1 MEKKGSHKLSKTK
14 KDKEDIF
21 SSYTIQLKIDKKLLK
36 FYSQNI
42 QAFINLN
49 TEHKKSLL
57 KLIDDIDKYSF
68 KEHQIFIFLK
78 DFQIIINLQYNY
90 IKDILDK
97 NEKIFENLKKSID
110 ANLLM
115 IKQFLSNILI
125 LYISSLLNYME
136 NIEENMKI
144 KSEFIHGQNNFIFNS
159 FQEIENEIVED
170 YFKNKYNIKLKK
182 NKEKDKNKNK
192 DSKTHKEKLIDE
204 CNKIEKDFS
213 FLSNEISNLIKKYIQ
228 KYNSEILEIKSKMID
243 FYKSTK
249 NNLINIIKNIKE
261 VQNNSIITEE
271 KNIQSLE
278 KNNIKNKEFKSE
290 FEDYLNLAITEK
302 ELSYLLEI
310 KKYKIQIIDK
320 NEIRLNKLFNF
331 KENKD
336 IPSIII
342 NCKDIYNIVE
352 EIYKYNFK
360 LIDKDSY
367 ILDIEKIKIDI
378 IEQIGKLFGY
388 DFFSFTKS
396 KIEIFSEEEL
406 NNFINIIFSNEEY
419 VILFL
424 SYLNNYRTKGRFKII
439 EEQFNILKVILSKIC
454 DYLLDNNNSNIYTS
468 VIILSQTFYM
478 IINGKNYYLQ
488 NEIKNKKFFTQKEFW
503 KNFLVNKINDEINI
517 FEQETSHMNLKEETK
532 KLKIEEIIFTKLISL
547 IPSFTGFDLSKESI
561 NDILLFL
568 IDKFNID
575 EEKRKKIFSFV
586 DIE

>member
-1 MEKKGSHKLSKTK
+1 
-14 KDKEDIF
+14 
-21 SSYTIQLKIDKKLLK
+21 
-36 FYSQNI
+36 
-42 QAFINLN
+42 
-49 TEHKKSLL
+49 
-57 KLIDDIDKYSF
+57 
-68 KEHQIFIFLK
+68 
-78 DFQIIINLQYNY
+78 
-90 IKDILDK
+90 
-97 NEKIFENLKKSID
+97 
-110 ANLLM
+110 
-115 IKQFLSNILI
+115 
-125 LYISSLLNYME
+125 ME

-159 FQEIENEIVED
+159 FQAIENEIVED

-182 NKEKDKNKNK
+182 VKDKNKNK
-192 DSKTHKEKLIDE
+192 ESKTHKEKLIDE

-228 KYNSEILEIKSKMID
+228 QFNSEILEIKSKMID

-261 VQNNSIITEE
+261 VHNNPIITEE

-278 KNNIKNKEFKSE
+278 NNNIKNKEFKSE

-360 LIDKDSY
+360 LIDKTNY
-367 ILDIEKIKIDI
+367 VLDIEKIKIDI

-388 DFFSFTKS
+388 DFFSFTKT

-406 NNFINIIFSNEEY
+406 NNLINIIFSNEEY

-439 EEQFNILKVILSKIC
+439 EEQFNILKVILSKIS
-454 DYLLDNNNSNIYTS
+454 DYLLDHNNSNIYTS

-488 NEIKNKKFFTQKEFW
+488 NEIKHKKFFIQKEFW
-503 KNFLVNKINDEINI
+503 KNFLENKINDEINI

-532 KLKIEEIIFTKLISL
+532 KLKIEEIILSKLISL

>member
-14 KDKEDIF
+14 NDKEDIF
-21 SSYTIQLKIDKKLLK
+21 RSYTKQLRIDKKLLK

-49 TEHKKSLL
+49 TEQKKSLL

-110 ANLLM
+110 ANILM
-115 IKQFLSNILI
+115 IKQFLSN
-125 LYISSLLNYME
+125 ME

-261 VQNNSIITEE
+261 IHNNSIIKEE

-278 KNNIKNKEFKSE
+278 NNNIINNEFKSE

-302 ELSYLLEI
+302 ELSYLLDI

-320 NEIRLNKLFNF
+320 NEKKN
-331 KENKD
+331 
-336 IPSIII
+336 
-342 NCKDIYNIVE
+342 Y
-352 EIYKYNFK
+352 
-360 LIDKDSY
+360 LISK
-367 ILDIEKIKIDI
+367 KIKI
-378 IEQIGKLFGY
+378 
-388 DFFSFTKS
+388 
-396 KIEIFSEEEL
+396 
-406 NNFINIIFSNEEY
+406 
-419 VILFL
+419 FL
-424 SYLNNYRTKGRFKII
+424 R
-439 EEQFNILKVILSKIC
+439 
-454 DYLLDNNNSNIYTS
+454 
-468 VIILSQTFYM
+468 
-478 IINGKNYYLQ
+478 
-488 NEIKNKKFFTQKEFW
+488 
-503 KNFLVNKINDEINI
+503 
-517 FEQETSHMNLKEETK
+517 
-532 KLKIEEIIFTKLISL
+532 
-547 IPSFTGFDLSKESI
+547 
-561 NDILLFL
+561 
-568 IDKFNID
+568 
-575 EEKRKKIFSFV
+575 
-586 DIE
+586 

>member
-21 SSYTIQLKIDKKLLK
+21 RSYTKQLRIDKKLLK

-110 ANLLM
+110 ANILM
-115 IKQFLSNILI
+115 IKQFLSN
-125 LYISSLLNYME
+125 ME

-159 FQEIENEIVED
+159 FQAIENEIVED

-182 NKEKDKNKNK
+182 VKDKNKNK
-192 DSKTHKEKLIDE
+192 ESKTHKEKLIDE

-228 KYNSEILEIKSKMID
+228 KFNSEILEIKSKMID

-261 VQNNSIITEE
+261 VHNNSIITEE

-278 KNNIKNKEFKSE
+278 NNNIKNKEFKSE

-360 LIDKDSY
+360 LIDKTNY
-367 ILDIEKIKIDI
+367 VLDIEKIKIDI

-388 DFFSFTKS
+388 DFFSFTKT

-488 NEIKNKKFFTQKEFW
+488 NEIKHKKFFIQKEFW
-503 KNFLVNKINDEINI
+503 KNFLENKINDEINI

-532 KLKIEEIIFTKLISL
+532 KLKIEEIILTKLISL

>member
-21 SSYTIQLKIDKKLLK
+21 SSYTKQLRIDKKLLK

-97 NEKIFENLKKSID
+97 NEKIFENLKKSIN

-115 IKQFLSNILI
+115 IKQFLSN
-125 LYISSLLNYME
+125 ME

-159 FQEIENEIVED
+159 FQVIENEIVED

-228 KYNSEILEIKSKMID
+228 KFNSEILEIKSKMID

-261 VQNNSIITEE
+261 VHNNSIITEE

-278 KNNIKNKEFKSE
+278 NNNIINNEFKSE

-360 LIDKDSY
+360 LIDKAIY
-367 ILDIEKIKIDI
+367 VLDIEKIKIDI

-388 DFFSFTKS
+388 DFFSFTKT

-439 EEQFNILKVILSKIC
+439 EEQFNILKVILSKISDC
-454 DYLLDNNNSNIYTS
+454 LLDHNNSNIYTS

-488 NEIKNKKFFTQKEFW
+488 NEIKHKKFFIQKEFW
-503 KNFLVNKINDEINI
+503 KNFLENKINDEINI

-532 KLKIEEIIFTKLISL
+532 KLKIEEIILTKLISL

>member
-21 SSYTIQLKIDKKLLK
+21 RSYTKQLRIDKKLLK

-115 IKQFLSNILI
+115 IKQFLSN
-125 LYISSLLNYME
+125 ME

-159 FQEIENEIVED
+159 FQAIENEIVED

-243 FYKSTK
+243 FYKLTK

-261 VQNNSIITEE
+261 IHNNSIIKEE

-278 KNNIKNKEFKSE
+278 NNNIINNEFKSE

-360 LIDKDSY
+360 LIDKTNY
-367 ILDIEKIKIDI
+367 VLDIEKIKIDI

-388 DFFSFTKS
+388 DFFSFTKT

-439 EEQFNILKVILSKIC
+439 EEQFNILKVILSKIS
-454 DYLLDNNNSNIYTS
+454 DYLLDHNNSNIYTS

-532 KLKIEEIIFTKLISL
+532 KLKIEEIILTKLISL

>member
-21 SSYTIQLKIDKKLLK
+21 RSYTKQLKIDKKLLK

-110 ANLLM
+110 ANILM
-115 IKQFLSNILI
+115 IKQFLSN
-125 LYISSLLNYME
+125 ME

-159 FQEIENEIVED
+159 FQAIENEIVED

-182 NKEKDKNKNK
+182 VKDKKKNKE
-192 DSKTHKEKLIDE
+192 SKTHKEKLIDE

-228 KYNSEILEIKSKMID
+228 KFNSEILEIKSKMID

-261 VQNNSIITEE
+261 VHNNTIITEE

-278 KNNIKNKEFKSE
+278 NNNIKNKEFKSE

-360 LIDKDSY
+360 LIDKTNY
-367 ILDIEKIKIDI
+367 VLDIEKIKIDI

-388 DFFSFTKS
+388 DFFSFTKT

-439 EEQFNILKVILSKIC
+439 EEQFNILKVILSKIS
-454 DYLLDNNNSNIYTS
+454 DYLLDHNNSNIYTS

-488 NEIKNKKFFTQKEFW
+488 NEIKHKKFFIQKEFW
-503 KNFLVNKINDEINI
+503 KNFLENKINDEINI

-532 KLKIEEIIFTKLISL
+532 KLKIEEIILTKLISL

>member
-21 SSYTIQLKIDKKLLK
+21 SSYTKQLKIDKKLLK

-110 ANLLM
+110 ANILM
-115 IKQFLSNILI
+115 IKQFLSN
-125 LYISSLLNYME
+125 ME

-159 FQEIENEIVED
+159 FQAIENEIVED

-182 NKEKDKNKNK
+182 VKDKNKNK
-192 DSKTHKEKLIDE
+192 ESKTHKEKLIDE

-228 KYNSEILEIKSKMID
+228 QFNSEILEIKSKMID

-261 VQNNSIITEE
+261 VHNNPIITEE

-278 KNNIKNKEFKSE
+278 NNNIKNKEFKSE

-360 LIDKDSY
+360 LIDKTNY
-367 ILDIEKIKIDI
+367 VLDIEKIKIDI

-388 DFFSFTKS
+388 DFFSFTKT

-439 EEQFNILKVILSKIC
+439 EEQFNILKVILSKIS
-454 DYLLDNNNSNIYTS
+454 DYLLDHNNSNIYTS

-488 NEIKNKKFFTQKEFW
+488 NEIKHKKFFIQKEFW
-503 KNFLVNKINDEINI
+503 KNFLENKINDEINI

-532 KLKIEEIIFTKLISL
+532 KLKIEEIILSKLISL

>member
-14 KDKEDIF
+14 NDKEDIF
-21 SSYTIQLKIDKKLLK
+21 SSYTKQLKIDKKLLK

-110 ANLLM
+110 ANILM
-115 IKQFLSNILI
+115 IKQFLSN
-125 LYISSLLNYME
+125 ME

-159 FQEIENEIVED
+159 FQEIENEILED

-182 NKEKDKNKNK
+182 VKDKNKNK
-192 DSKTHKEKLIDE
+192 ESKTHKEKLIDE
-204 CNKIEKDFS
+204 CNTIEKDFS

-228 KYNSEILEIKSKMID
+228 KFNSEILEIKSKMID

-261 VQNNSIITEE
+261 VHNNSIITEE

-278 KNNIKNKEFKSE
+278 NNNIKNKEFKSE

-302 ELSYLLEI
+302 DLSYLLEI

-360 LIDKDSY
+360 LIDKTNY
-367 ILDIEKIKIDI
+367 VLDIEKIKIDI

-388 DFFSFTKS
+388 DFFSFTKT

-439 EEQFNILKVILSKIC
+439 EEQFNILKVILSKIS
-454 DYLLDNNNSNIYTS
+454 DYLLDHNNSNIYTS

-488 NEIKNKKFFTQKEFW
+488 NEIKHKKFFIQKEFW
-503 KNFLVNKINDEINI
+503 KNFLENKINDEINI

-532 KLKIEEIIFTKLISL
+532 KLKIEEIILAKLISL

>member
-21 SSYTIQLKIDKKLLK
+21 SSYTKQLKIDKKLLK

-42 QAFINLN
+42 LAFINLN

-110 ANLLM
+110 ANILM
-115 IKQFLSNILI
+115 IKQFLSN
-125 LYISSLLNYME
+125 ME

-159 FQEIENEIVED
+159 FQAIENEIVED

-182 NKEKDKNKNK
+182 VKDKNKNK
-192 DSKTHKEKLIDE
+192 ESKTHKEKLIDE

-228 KYNSEILEIKSKMID
+228 QFNSEILEIKSKMID

-261 VQNNSIITEE
+261 VHNNPIITEE

-278 KNNIKNKEFKSE
+278 NNNIKNKEFKSE

-360 LIDKDSY
+360 LIDKTNY
-367 ILDIEKIKIDI
+367 VLDIEKIKIDI

-388 DFFSFTKS
+388 DFFSFTKT

-439 EEQFNILKVILSKIC
+439 EEQFNILKVILSKIS
-454 DYLLDNNNSNIYTS
+454 DYLLDHNNSNIYTS

-488 NEIKNKKFFTQKEFW
+488 NEIKHKKFFIQKEFW
-503 KNFLVNKINDEINI
+503 KNFLENKINDEINI

-532 KLKIEEIIFTKLISL
+532 KLKIEEIILSKLISL

>member
-1 MEKKGSHKLSKTK
+1 
-14 KDKEDIF
+14 
-21 SSYTIQLKIDKKLLK
+21 
-36 FYSQNI
+36 
-42 QAFINLN
+42 
-49 TEHKKSLL
+49 
-57 KLIDDIDKYSF
+57 
-68 KEHQIFIFLK
+68 
-78 DFQIIINLQYNY
+78 
-90 IKDILDK
+90 
-97 NEKIFENLKKSID
+97 
-110 ANLLM
+110 
-115 IKQFLSNILI
+115 
-125 LYISSLLNYME
+125 
-136 NIEENMKI
+136 
-144 KSEFIHGQNNFIFNS
+144 
-159 FQEIENEIVED
+159 
-170 YFKNKYNIKLKK
+170 
-182 NKEKDKNKNK
+182 
-192 DSKTHKEKLIDE
+192 
-204 CNKIEKDFS
+204 
-213 FLSNEISNLIKKYIQ
+213 
-228 KYNSEILEIKSKMID
+228 MID

-261 VQNNSIITEE
+261 VHNNSIITEE

-278 KNNIKNKEFKSE
+278 NNNIKNKEFKSE

-360 LIDKDSY
+360 LIDKTNY
-367 ILDIEKIKIDI
+367 VLDIETIKIDI

-388 DFFSFTKS
+388 DFFSFTKT

-439 EEQFNILKVILSKIC
+439 EEQFNILKVILSKIS
-454 DYLLDNNNSNIYTS
+454 DYLLDHNNSNIYTS

-488 NEIKNKKFFTQKEFW
+488 NEIKHKKFFIQKEFW

-532 KLKIEEIIFTKLISL
+532 KLKIEEIILAKLISL

>member
-21 SSYTIQLKIDKKLLK
+21 SSYTKQLKIDKKLLK

-110 ANLLM
+110 ANILM
-115 IKQFLSNILI
+115 IKQFLSN
-125 LYISSLLNYME
+125 ME

-159 FQEIENEIVED
+159 FQAIENEIVED

-182 NKEKDKNKNK
+182 VKDKNKNK
-192 DSKTHKEKLIDE
+192 ESKAHKEKLIDE

-228 KYNSEILEIKSKMID
+228 KFNSEILEIKSKMID

-261 VQNNSIITEE
+261 VHNNSIITEE

-278 KNNIKNKEFKSE
+278 NNDIKNKEFKSE

-360 LIDKDSY
+360 LIDKTNY
-367 ILDIEKIKIDI
+367 VLDIEKIKIDI

-388 DFFSFTKS
+388 DFFSFTKT

-439 EEQFNILKVILSKIC
+439 EEQFNILKVILSKIS
-454 DYLLDNNNSNIYTS
+454 DYLLDHNNSNIYTS

-488 NEIKNKKFFTQKEFW
+488 NEIKHKKFFIQKEFW
-503 KNFLVNKINDEINI
+503 KNFLENKINDEINI

-532 KLKIEEIIFTKLISL
+532 KLKIEEIILTKLISL

-586 DIE
+586 EIE

>member
-21 SSYTIQLKIDKKLLK
+21 SSYTKQLRIDKKLLK

-42 QAFINLN
+42 LAFINLN

-115 IKQFLSNILI
+115 IKQFLSN
-125 LYISSLLNYME
+125 ME

-144 KSEFIHGQNNFIFNS
+144 KSEFIHGQNNFIFKS
-159 FQEIENEIVED
+159 FQAIENEIVED

-261 VQNNSIITEE
+261 IHNNSIIKEE

-278 KNNIKNKEFKSE
+278 NNNIINNEFKSE
-290 FEDYLNLAITEK
+290 FKDYLNLAITEK

-360 LIDKDSY
+360 LIDKAIY
-367 ILDIEKIKIDI
+367 VLDIEKIKIDI

-532 KLKIEEIIFTKLISL
+532 KLKIEEIILTKLISL

>member
-21 SSYTIQLKIDKKLLK
+21 SSYTKQLKIDKKLLK

-110 ANLLM
+110 ANILM
-115 IKQFLSNILI
+115 IKQFLSN
-125 LYISSLLNYME
+125 ME

-144 KSEFIHGQNNFIFNS
+144 KSEFIHGQSNFIFNS
-159 FQEIENEIVED
+159 FQAIENEIVED

-182 NKEKDKNKNK
+182 VKDKNKNK
-192 DSKTHKEKLIDE
+192 ESKTHKEKLIDE

-261 VQNNSIITEE
+261 VHNNSIITEE

-278 KNNIKNKEFKSE
+278 NNNIKNKEFKSE

-336 IPSIII
+336 IPPIII

-360 LIDKDSY
+360 LIDKTNY
-367 ILDIEKIKIDI
+367 VLDIEKIKIDI

-388 DFFSFTKS
+388 DFFSFTKT

-406 NNFINIIFSNEEY
+406 NNLINIIFSNEEY

-439 EEQFNILKVILSKIC
+439 EEQFNILKVILSKIS
-454 DYLLDNNNSNIYTS
+454 DYLLDHNNSNIYTS

-488 NEIKNKKFFTQKEFW
+488 NEIKHKKFFIQKEFW
-503 KNFLVNKINDEINI
+503 KNFLENKINDEINI

-532 KLKIEEIIFTKLISL
+532 KLKIEEIILSKLISL

-568 IDKFNID
+568 IDKFNIY
-575 EEKRKKIFSFV
+575 R
-586 DIE
+586 

>member
-14 KDKEDIF
+14 KDKKDIF
-21 SSYTIQLKIDKKLLK
+21 SSYTKQLKIDKKLLK

-115 IKQFLSNILI
+115 IKQFLSN
-125 LYISSLLNYME
+125 ME

-159 FQEIENEIVED
+159 FQVIENEIVED

-261 VQNNSIITEE
+261 IHNNSIIKEE

-278 KNNIKNKEFKSE
+278 NNNIINNEFKSE

-360 LIDKDSY
+360 LIDKAIY
-367 ILDIEKIKIDI
+367 VLDIEKIKIDI

-388 DFFSFTKS
+388 DFFSFTKT

-406 NNFINIIFSNEEY
+406 NNFINIVFSNEEY

-439 EEQFNILKVILSKIC
+439 EEQFNILKVILSKIS
-454 DYLLDNNNSNIYTS
+454 DYLLDHNNSNIYTS

-532 KLKIEEIIFTKLISL
+532 KLKIEEIILTKLISL

-586 DIE
+586 EIE

>member
-14 KDKEDIF
+14 NDKEDIF
-21 SSYTIQLKIDKKLLK
+21 SSYTKQLKIDKKLLK

-115 IKQFLSNILI
+115 IKQFLSN
-125 LYISSLLNYME
+125 ME

-159 FQEIENEIVED
+159 FQAIENEIVED

-228 KYNSEILEIKSKMID
+228 KFNSEILEIKSKMID

-261 VQNNSIITEE
+261 VHNNSIITEE

-278 KNNIKNKEFKSE
+278 NNNIINNEFKSE

-360 LIDKDSY
+360 LIDKASY
-367 ILDIEKIKIDI
+367 VLDIEKIKIDI

-388 DFFSFTKS
+388 DFFSFTKT

-424 SYLNNYRTKGRFKII
+424 SYLNNYRTKGRFKLI

-532 KLKIEEIIFTKLISL
+532 KLKIEEIILTKLISL

>member
-159 FQEIENEIVED
+159 FQAIENEIVED

-261 VQNNSIITEE
+261 IHNNSIIKEE

-278 KNNIKNKEFKSE
+278 NNNIINNEFKSE

-360 LIDKDSY
+360 LIDKASY
-367 ILDIEKIKIDI
+367 VLDIEKIKIDI

-503 KNFLVNKINDEINI
+503 KNFLVNKINDEINV

>member
-21 SSYTIQLKIDKKLLK
+21 SSYTKQLKIDKKLLK

-49 TEHKKSLL
+49 KEHKKSLL

-110 ANLLM
+110 ANILM
-115 IKQFLSNILI
+115 IKQFLSN
-125 LYISSLLNYME
+125 ME

-182 NKEKDKNKNK
+182 VKDKNKNK
-192 DSKTHKEKLIDE
+192 ESKTHKEKLIDE

-228 KYNSEILEIKSKMID
+228 KFNSEILEIKSKMID

-261 VQNNSIITEE
+261 VHNNSIITEE

-278 KNNIKNKEFKSE
+278 NNNIKNKEFKSE

-360 LIDKDSY
+360 LIDKTNY
-367 ILDIEKIKIDI
+367 VLDIEKIKIDI

-388 DFFSFTKS
+388 DFFSFTKT

-439 EEQFNILKVILSKIC
+439 EEQFNILKVILSKIS
-454 DYLLDNNNSNIYTS
+454 DYLLDHNNSNIYTS

-488 NEIKNKKFFTQKEFW
+488 NEIKHKKFFIQKEFW

-517 FEQETSHMNLKEETK
+517 FEQETSQMNLKEETK
-532 KLKIEEIIFTKLISL
+532 KLKIEEIILSKLISL

>member
-21 SSYTIQLKIDKKLLK
+21 RSYTKQLRIDKKLLK

-110 ANLLM
+110 ANILM
-115 IKQFLSNILI
+115 IKQFLSN
-125 LYISSLLNYME
+125 ME

-159 FQEIENEIVED
+159 FQAIENEIVED

-182 NKEKDKNKNK
+182 VKDKNKNK
-192 DSKTHKEKLIDE
+192 ESKAHKEKLIDE

-228 KYNSEILEIKSKMID
+228 KFNSEILEIKSKMID

-261 VQNNSIITEE
+261 VHNNSIITEE

-278 KNNIKNKEFKSE
+278 NNDIKNKEFKSE

-320 NEIRLNKLFNF
+320 NEIKLNKLFNF

-360 LIDKDSY
+360 LIDKTNY
-367 ILDIEKIKIDI
+367 VLDIEKIKIDI

-388 DFFSFTKS
+388 DFFSFTKT

-439 EEQFNILKVILSKIC
+439 EEQFNILKVILSKIS
-454 DYLLDNNNSNIYTS
+454 DYLLDHNNSNIYTS

-488 NEIKNKKFFTQKEFW
+488 NEIKHKKFFIQKEFW
-503 KNFLVNKINDEINI
+503 KNFLENKINDEINI

-532 KLKIEEIIFTKLISL
+532 KLKIEEIILTKLISL

-586 DIE
+586 EIE

>member
-21 SSYTIQLKIDKKLLK
+21 SSYTKQLKIDKRLLK

-49 TEHKKSLL
+49 TEQKKSLL

-78 DFQIIINLQYNY
+78 DFQIILNLQYNY

-110 ANLLM
+110 ANILM
-115 IKQFLSNILI
+115 IKQFLSN
-125 LYISSLLNYME
+125 ME

-159 FQEIENEIVED
+159 FQAIENEIVED

-249 NNLINIIKNIKE
+249 NNFINIIKNIKE
-261 VQNNSIITEE
+261 IHNNSIIKEE

-278 KNNIKNKEFKSE
+278 NNNIINNEFKSE

-360 LIDKDSY
+360 LIDKTNY
-367 ILDIEKIKIDI
+367 VLDIEKIKIDI

-388 DFFSFTKS
+388 DFFSFTKT

-406 NNFINIIFSNEEY
+406 NNFITIIFSNEEY

-532 KLKIEEIIFTKLISL
+532 KLKIEEIILAKLISL

>member
-1 MEKKGSHKLSKTK
+1 MKKKEKNKLSKTK
-14 KDKEDIF
+14 KDKDILT
-21 SSYTIQLKIDKKLLK
+21 SKTKQLKIDKKLLK
-36 FYSQNI
+36 FYSHNI
-42 QAFINLN
+42 QSFINLN
-49 TEHKKSLL
+49 TEHKKSLS
-57 KLIDDIDKYSF
+57 KLIDDIDKNYF
-68 KEHQIFIFLK
+68 KENQVFIFLK
-78 DFQIIINLQYNY
+78 DFEIIINLQYNFL
-90 IKDILDK
+90 KDILDK

-115 IKQFLSNILI
+115 IKQFLSN
-125 LYISSLLNYME
+125 ME

-159 FQEIENEIVED
+159 FQAIENEIVED

-182 NKEKDKNKNK
+182 VKDKKKNKE
-192 DSKTHKEKLIDE
+192 SKTHKEKLIDE

-261 VQNNSIITEE
+261 IHNNSIIKEE

-278 KNNIKNKEFKSE
+278 NNNIINNEFKSE

-360 LIDKDSY
+360 LIDKAIY
-367 ILDIEKIKIDI
+367 VLDIEKIKIDI

-454 DYLLDNNNSNIYTS
+454 DYLLDNNNSNIY
-468 VIILSQTFYM
+468 
-478 IINGKNYYLQ
+478 
-488 NEIKNKKFFTQKEFW
+488 
-503 KNFLVNKINDEINI
+503 
-517 FEQETSHMNLKEETK
+517 
-532 KLKIEEIIFTKLISL
+532 
-547 IPSFTGFDLSKESI
+547 
-561 NDILLFL
+561 
-568 IDKFNID
+568 
-575 EEKRKKIFSFV
+575 
-586 DIE
+586 

>member
-21 SSYTIQLKIDKKLLK
+21 SSYTKQLKIDKKLLK

-110 ANLLM
+110 ANILM
-115 IKQFLSNILI
+115 IKQFLSN
-125 LYISSLLNYME
+125 ME

-182 NKEKDKNKNK
+182 VKDKNKNK
-192 DSKTHKEKLIDE
+192 ESKTHKEKLIDE

-228 KYNSEILEIKSKMID
+228 KFNSEILEIKSKMID

-261 VQNNSIITEE
+261 VHNNSIITEE

-278 KNNIKNKEFKSE
+278 NNNIKNKEFKSE

-360 LIDKDSY
+360 LIDKTNY
-367 ILDIEKIKIDI
+367 VLDIEKIKIDI

-388 DFFSFTKS
+388 DFFSFTKT

-406 NNFINIIFSNEEY
+406 NNLINIIFSNEEY

-439 EEQFNILKVILSKIC
+439 EEQFNILKVILSKIS
-454 DYLLDNNNSNIYTS
+454 DYLLDHNNSNIYTS

-488 NEIKNKKFFTQKEFW
+488 NEIKHKKFFIQKEFW
-503 KNFLVNKINDEINI
+503 KNFLENKINDEINI

-532 KLKIEEIIFTKLISL
+532 KLKIEEIILTKLISL

>member
-21 SSYTIQLKIDKKLLK
+21 SSYTKQLKIDKKLLK

-110 ANLLM
+110 ANILM
-115 IKQFLSNILI
+115 IKQFLSN
-125 LYISSLLNYME
+125 ME

-159 FQEIENEIVED
+159 FQAIENEIVED

-182 NKEKDKNKNK
+182 VKDKNKNK
-192 DSKTHKEKLIDE
+192 ESKTHKEKLIDE

-228 KYNSEILEIKSKMID
+228 KFNSEILEIKSKMID

-261 VQNNSIITEE
+261 VHNNPIITEE

-278 KNNIKNKEFKSE
+278 NNNIKNKEFKSE

-360 LIDKDSY
+360 LIDKTNY
-367 ILDIEKIKIDI
+367 VLDIEKIKIDI

-388 DFFSFTKS
+388 DFFSFTKT

-406 NNFINIIFSNEEY
+406 NNFITIIFSNEEY

-439 EEQFNILKVILSKIC
+439 EEQFNILKVILSKIS
-454 DYLLDNNNSNIYTS
+454 DYLLDHNNSNIYTS

-488 NEIKNKKFFTQKEFW
+488 NEIKHKKFFIQKEFW
-503 KNFLVNKINDEINI
+503 KNFLENKINDEINI

-532 KLKIEEIIFTKLISL
+532 KLKIEEIILSKLISL

>member
-14 KDKEDIF
+14 NDKEDIF
-21 SSYTIQLKIDKKLLK
+21 SSYTKQLKIDKKLLK

-115 IKQFLSNILI
+115 IKQFLSN
-125 LYISSLLNYME
+125 ME

-159 FQEIENEIVED
+159 FQAIENEIVED

-261 VQNNSIITEE
+261 IHNNSIIKEE

-278 KNNIKNKEFKSE
+278 NNNIINNEFKSE

-360 LIDKDSY
+360 LIDKASY
-367 ILDIEKIKIDI
+367 VLDIEKIKIDI

-388 DFFSFTKS
+388 DFFSFTKT

-532 KLKIEEIIFTKLISL
+532 KLKIEEIILTKLISL

>member
-21 SSYTIQLKIDKKLLK
+21 SSYTKQLKIDKKLLK

-97 NEKIFENLKKSID
+97 NEKIFGDLKKSID

-115 IKQFLSNILI
+115 IKQFLSN
-125 LYISSLLNYME
+125 ME

-159 FQEIENEIVED
+159 FQAIENEIVED

-261 VQNNSIITEE
+261 IHNNSIIKEE

-278 KNNIKNKEFKSE
+278 NNNIINNEFKSE

-360 LIDKDSY
+360 LIDKASY
-367 ILDIEKIKIDI
+367 VLDIEKIKIDI

-532 KLKIEEIIFTKLISL
+532 KLKIEEIILAKLISL

>member
-1 MEKKGSHKLSKTK
+1 MDKKGSHKLSKTK

-21 SSYTIQLKIDKKLLK
+21 RSYTKQLRIDKKLLK

-115 IKQFLSNILI
+115 IKQFLSN
-125 LYISSLLNYME
+125 ME

-159 FQEIENEIVED
+159 FQVIENEIVED

-261 VQNNSIITEE
+261 IHNNSIIKEE

-278 KNNIKNKEFKSE
+278 NNNIINNEFKSE

-439 EEQFNILKVILSKIC
+439 EEQFNILKVILSKIS
-454 DYLLDNNNSNIYTS
+454 DYLLDHNNSNIYTS

-517 FEQETSHMNLKEETK
+517 FEQETSQMNLKEETK
-532 KLKIEEIIFTKLISL
+532 KLKIEEIILTKLISL

>member
-21 SSYTIQLKIDKKLLK
+21 SSYTKQLKIDKKLLK

-110 ANLLM
+110 ANILM
-115 IKQFLSNILI
+115 IKQFLSN
-125 LYISSLLNYME
+125 ME

-159 FQEIENEIVED
+159 FQAIENEIVED

-182 NKEKDKNKNK
+182 VKDKNKNK
-192 DSKTHKEKLIDE
+192 ESKTHKEKLIDE

-228 KYNSEILEIKSKMID
+228 KFNSEILEIKSKMID

-261 VQNNSIITEE
+261 VHNNSIITEE

-278 KNNIKNKEFKSE
+278 NNNIKNKEFKSE

-360 LIDKDSY
+360 LIDKTNY
-367 ILDIEKIKIDI
+367 VLDIEKIKIDI

-388 DFFSFTKS
+388 DFFSFTKT

-439 EEQFNILKVILSKIC
+439 EEQFNILKVILSKIS
-454 DYLLDNNNSNIYTS
+454 DYLLDHNNSNIYTS

-488 NEIKNKKFFTQKEFW
+488 NEIKHKKFFIQKEFW
-503 KNFLVNKINDEINI
+503 KNFLENKINDEINI
-517 FEQETSHMNLKEETK
+517 FEQETSQMNLKEETK
-532 KLKIEEIIFTKLISL
+532 KLKIEEIILSKLISL

>member
-21 SSYTIQLKIDKKLLK
+21 SSYTKQLKIDKKLLK

-49 TEHKKSLL
+49 TEHKKSLM

-110 ANLLM
+110 ANILM
-115 IKQFLSNILI
+115 IKQFLSN
-125 LYISSLLNYME
+125 ME

-159 FQEIENEIVED
+159 FQAIENEIVED

-182 NKEKDKNKNK
+182 VKDKNKNK
-192 DSKTHKEKLIDE
+192 ESKTHKEKLIDE

-228 KYNSEILEIKSKMID
+228 QFNSEILEIKSKMID

-261 VQNNSIITEE
+261 VHNNPIITEE

-278 KNNIKNKEFKSE
+278 NNNIKNKEFKSE

-360 LIDKDSY
+360 LIDKTNY
-367 ILDIEKIKIDI
+367 VLDIEKIKIDI

-388 DFFSFTKS
+388 DFFSFTKT

-406 NNFINIIFSNEEY
+406 NNLINIIFSNEEY

-439 EEQFNILKVILSKIC
+439 EEQFNILKVILSKIS
-454 DYLLDNNNSNIYTS
+454 DYLLDHNNSNIYTS

-488 NEIKNKKFFTQKEFW
+488 NEIKHKKFFIQKEFW
-503 KNFLVNKINDEINI
+503 KNFLENKINDEINI

-532 KLKIEEIIFTKLISL
+532 KLKIEEIILSKLISL

-586 DIE
+586 EIE

>member
-14 KDKEDIF
+14 KDKKDIF
-21 SSYTIQLKIDKKLLK
+21 SSYTKQLKIDKKLLK

-115 IKQFLSNILI
+115 IKQFLSN
-125 LYISSLLNYME
+125 ME

-159 FQEIENEIVED
+159 FQVIENEIVED

-261 VQNNSIITEE
+261 IHNNSIIKEE

-278 KNNIKNKEFKSE
+278 NNNIINNEFKSE

-360 LIDKDSY
+360 LIDKAIY
-367 ILDIEKIKIDI
+367 VLDIEKIKIDI

-388 DFFSFTKS
+388 DFFSFTKT

-532 KLKIEEIIFTKLISL
+532 KLKIEEIILTKLISL

-586 DIE
+586 EIE

>member
-14 KDKEDIF
+14 KDKKDIF
-21 SSYTIQLKIDKKLLK
+21 SSYTKQLKIDKKLLK

-49 TEHKKSLL
+49 KEHKKSLL

-110 ANLLM
+110 ANILM
-115 IKQFLSNILI
+115 IKQFISN
-125 LYISSLLNYME
+125 ME

-159 FQEIENEIVED
+159 FQAIENEIVED

-182 NKEKDKNKNK
+182 VKDKNKNK
-192 DSKTHKEKLIDE
+192 ESKTHKEKLIDE

-228 KYNSEILEIKSKMID
+228 KFNSEILEIKSKMID

-261 VQNNSIITEE
+261 VHNNSIITEE

-278 KNNIKNKEFKSE
+278 NNNIKNKEFKSE

-360 LIDKDSY
+360 LIDKTNY
-367 ILDIEKIKIDI
+367 VLDIEKIKIDI

-388 DFFSFTKS
+388 DFFSFTKT

-439 EEQFNILKVILSKIC
+439 EEQFNILKVILSKIS
-454 DYLLDNNNSNIYTS
+454 DYLLDHNNSNIYTS

-488 NEIKNKKFFTQKEFW
+488 NEIKHKKFFIQKEFW
-503 KNFLVNKINDEINI
+503 KNFLENKINDEINI

-532 KLKIEEIIFTKLISL
+532 KLKIEEIILTKLISL

>member
-21 SSYTIQLKIDKKLLK
+21 ISYTKQLRIDKKLLK

-115 IKQFLSNILI
+115 IKQFLSN
-125 LYISSLLNYME
+125 ME

-159 FQEIENEIVED
+159 FQVIENEIVED

-261 VQNNSIITEE
+261 IHNNSIIKEE

-278 KNNIKNKEFKSE
+278 NNNIINNEFKSE

-360 LIDKDSY
+360 LIDKASY
-367 ILDIEKIKIDI
+367 VLDIEKIKIDI

-388 DFFSFTKS
+388 DFFSFTKT

-532 KLKIEEIIFTKLISL
+532 KLKIEEIILTKLISL

>member
-21 SSYTIQLKIDKKLLK
+21 SSYTKQLRIDKKLLK

-110 ANLLM
+110 ANILM
-115 IKQFLSNILI
+115 IKQFLSN
-125 LYISSLLNYME
+125 ME

-159 FQEIENEIVED
+159 FQVIENEIVED

-182 NKEKDKNKNK
+182 VKDKNKNK
-192 DSKTHKEKLIDE
+192 ESKTHKEKLIDE

-213 FLSNEISNLIKKYIQ
+213 FLSNELSNLIKKYTQ
-228 KYNSEILEIKSKMID
+228 KFNSEILEIKSKMID

-360 LIDKDSY
+360 LIDKTNY
-367 ILDIEKIKIDI
+367 VLDIEKIKIDI
-378 IEQIGKLFGY
+378 IKQIGKLFGY
-388 DFFSFTKS
+388 DFFSFTKT

-488 NEIKNKKFFTQKEFW
+488 NEIKHKKFFIQKEFW
-503 KNFLVNKINDEINI
+503 KNFLENKINDEINI
-517 FEQETSHMNLKEETK
+517 FEQETSQMNLKEETK
-532 KLKIEEIIFTKLISL
+532 KLKIEEIILTKLISL